1 MAERLH
7 EAPVADVAPADT
19 APMIG
24 RATLRSEDPRFLTG
38 TGCYIDDMKIERMAH
53 AVIVRS
59 PIAHGRILSIDFD
72 AARALPGVLDAFAF
86 ADIAAYAAP
95 IPVRVGPL
103 PGFDRFRQLP
113 LASDVVR
120 FVGEPVAVIVAESRY
135 LAEDAA
141 EQVFVDYEAFDA
153 VVDVHRALEGTTIV
167 HAGNATNLASH
178 YTVSNG
184 DPERAFREAAY
195 TRKETFRCH
204 RHSAMPLETRGML
217 AHWLADEQIMRVW
230 GATKVPFANRRILAG
245 MLKLPERQVE
255 LLEVD
260 VGGSFG
266 VRGDFYPEDFLIPF
280 ASMRLGRPVK
290 WIEDRRE
297 HMMATNHAREMECEL
312 EIAVD
317 ADGRLLGMR
326 ARLLDD
332 LGAYVRTNGGV
343 SPAKAA
349 QLLPGPYR
357 IGHYACEVNA
367 LVTNKTPVGTY
378 RGPGRYESAFYRE
391 RLLDLAAADLG
402 IDPAEFRLR
411 NMLTPDELPYDPG
424 NLVPYMGRSLYDSGD
439 YPLALQSALDA
450 IDYPRLAA
458 RNGQLIDGRL
468 HGVGIGCFVES
479 TGGGPAESARFVLA
493 GPRRIELYLGS
504 STSGQGH
511 ETVMAQVAAD
521 ALGVPFDWFV
531 VFHGSTTGV
540 EQGFGTYHSR
550 TAVMG
555 SGAVVKAAEAFIEA
569 FIELAAQR
577 LGMPREQLAYR
588 RGAVHRRDGAASA
601 AVAGGSD
608 ANGEPADAAQR
619 RTGQASGPALLSL
632 SQIAPAAMD
641 GAHGAGTADDAD
653 ATGAAHTAHAAH
665 AAHAAAAPGRTP
677 SANTGSPTKR
687 PTSPLDV
694 TGTFENDTLTYTYGA
709 QIAHVAVDPETCAV
723 SVLRFVMVEDIGR
736 ALNPA
741 LVHGQAI
748 GAAVQGIGGTFLD
761 QYVYD
766 ESGQLTT
773 GTFADY
779 LLPTATDFPYIESIT
794 LEHARSP
801 HNPLGTKGAGE
812 GGIIG
817 TGAALANAVSNALR
831 PLGVSIRDLPI
842 SPNNLARWLDEAQ
855 AGTAHDTAPD

>member
-24 RATLRSEDPRFLTG
+24 RATLRREDPRFLTG
-38 TGCYIDDMKIERMAH
+38 TGCFIDDMKIERMAH

-59 PIAHGRILSIDFD
+59 PIAHGRIQSIDFE

-86 ADIAAYAAP
+86 ADIATHATP

-153 VVDVHRALEGTTIV
+153 VVDVHRALEGTTII
-167 HAGNATNLASH
+167 HADNATNLASH
-178 YTVSNG
+178 YTVSKG
-184 DPERAFREAAY
+184 EPERVFREAAY

-204 RHSAMPLETRGML
+204 RHSAMPLETRGLL
-217 AHWLADEQIMRVW
+217 AHWLPDAQIMRVW

-317 ADGRLLGMR
+317 ADGRMLGLR
-326 ARLLDD
+326 ARLLAD

-391 RLLDLAAADLG
+391 RLIDLAAADFG

-424 NLVPYMGRSLYDSGD
+424 DLVPYMGRSLFDSGN
-439 YPLALQSALDA
+439 YPLALQTALDA

-458 RNGQLIDGRL
+458 RNGQMIDGRL

-521 ALGVPFDWFV
+521 ALGLPFDWFV

-555 SGAVVKAAEAFIEA
+555 SGAVVKAAQAFTQA
-569 FIELAAQR
+569 FVELAALR
-577 LGMPREQLAYR
+577 LDMLAEELVYR
-588 RGAVHRRDGAASA
+588 RGAVYRRDGGASA
-601 AVAGGSD
+601 AADASD
-608 ANGEPADAAQR
+608 GFDPIGEPTDAGHR
-619 RTGQASGPALLSL
+619 RAGRAIGPALLTL
-632 SQIAPAAMD
+632 SQIAPAA
-641 GAHGAGTADDAD
+641 GTANTAEAPGAGA
-653 ATGAAHTAHAAH
+653 ATPAAQ
-665 AAHAAAAPGRTP
+665 
-677 SANTGSPTKR
+677 NGSQAQR
-687 PTSPLDV
+687 NASPLDV
-694 TGTFENDTLTYTYGA
+694 TGTFKNDTLTYTYGA

-723 SVLRFVMVEDIGR
+723 SVLRFVAVEDIGR

-741 LVHGQAI
+741 LVHGQSI

-779 LLPTATDFPYIESIT
+779 LLPTATDFPHVESIM

-812 GGIIG
+812 GGIIA

-831 PLGVSIRDLPI
+831 PLGVSIRDLPM

-855 AGTAHDTAPD
+855 AAGTAEGAAPD